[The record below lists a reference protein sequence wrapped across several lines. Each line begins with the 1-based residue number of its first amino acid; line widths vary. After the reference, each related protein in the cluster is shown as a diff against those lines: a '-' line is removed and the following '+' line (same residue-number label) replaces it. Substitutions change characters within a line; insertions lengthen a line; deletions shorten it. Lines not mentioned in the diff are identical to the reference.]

1 MIPAGYHRKKKKRWT
16 QILTLAK
23 SPRLRAF
30 LESAPCEAEA
40 SAGPYSGKA
49 SGGGLY
55 TTLHETE
62 KGTSGREEDL
72 EATGLIDL
80 LPIAHVSNCPLSVL
94 LSR

>member
-1 MIPAGYHRKKKKRWT
+1 MIPGGYHKKKEWT

-23 SPRLRAF
+23 SPWLRAF
-30 LESAPCEAEA
+30 LESAPCEAEP

-62 KGTSGREEDL
+62 KGTSGQRGRL

-80 LPIAHVSNCPLSVL
+80 LPIARVSKAQRFVK
-94 LSR
+94 